1 MKKHIFVI
9 SILGLI
15 IISCKKDKTD
25 DHVHPPVEEK
35 ATVEVHLEN
44 RVGSLGFFLNENYV
58 TAQGDTVKFTTF
70 KYYVS
75 NFEFI
80 KADGS
85 VYTVPKDSCYFLV
98 KADDSESQELVIK
111 DLPAG
116 DYKGIRFIIGV
127 DSLKSA
133 APVDQRTGALD
144 VTGAAADMYWSWN
157 TGYIF
162 VKAEGTSPQSADSL
176 KRFKYHIGLFGGYSS
191 PTINN
196 IKKVEL
202 LFGGTNHR
210 FDASA
215 KKSIHCYVN
224 PLELFTTPH
233 AIRLNESPIIMAS
246 PSSANIADNYAD
258 MIKFDHIH

>member
-1 MKKHIFVI
+1 MKKSILVI
-9 SILGLI
+9 SILVI
-15 IISCKKDKTD
+15 SIISCKKDKKD
-25 DHVHPPVEEK
+25 GQVQPVDEK
-35 ATVEVHLEN
+35 ATVEMHLEN
-44 RVGSLGFFLNENYV
+44 RIGNLGFFLNEDYV
-58 TAQGDTVKFTTF
+58 TAQGDTVKFTKF
-70 KYYVS
+70 NYYLS

-80 KADGS
+80 KSDGS
-85 VYTVPKDSCYFLV
+85 VYTIPKDSCYFLV
-98 KADDSESQELVIK
+98 KADDSESQDLVFK

-116 DYKGIRFIIGV
+116 DYKGVRFIIGI

-133 APVDQRTGALD
+133 SPAEERTGVLD
-144 VTGAAADMYWSWN
+144 VTGEAADMYWSWN

-202 LFGGTNHR
+202 LFDSSNYR

-215 KKSIHCYVN
+215 IKNIHCFVN
-224 PLELFTTPH
+224 PLELFSTPYP
-233 AIRLNESPIIMAS
+233 IRMSETPIIMAS